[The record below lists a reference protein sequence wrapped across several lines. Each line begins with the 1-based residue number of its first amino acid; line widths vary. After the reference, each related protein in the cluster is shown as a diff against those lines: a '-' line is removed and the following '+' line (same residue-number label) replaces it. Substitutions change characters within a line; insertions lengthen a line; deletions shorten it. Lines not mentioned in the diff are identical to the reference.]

1 MKQDVSAELG
11 LLPSSGG
18 PHGRWPLQLLSR
30 RPPPQPRWPP
40 FIHIAP
46 RSPDGAFW
54 EHSAVLGAGD
64 TAPEDGSGPRLREL
78 TGERRDLPEIK
89 YMEELQCVLSTLNE
103 TH

>member
-1 MKQDVSAELG
+1 M
-11 LLPSSGG
+11 
-18 PHGRWPLQLLSR
+18 
-30 RPPPQPRWPP
+30 
-40 FIHIAP
+40 
-46 RSPDGAFW
+46 
-54 EHSAVLGAGD
+54 LGAGD

>member
-1 MKQDVSAELG
+1 MDVGHYSSSPGGPRPSHAG
-11 LLPSSGG
+11 LLSFTAPPS
-18 PHGRWPLQLLSR
+18 
-30 RPPPQPRWPP
+30 PR
-40 FIHIAP
+40 
-46 RSPDGAFW
+46 GAFW